1 MAQSSRIDP
10 IGAAAGHPA
19 AQVPAA
25 AAEVSLTM
33 DDAPARHERERAFAA
48 LAARG
53 DIPGCACV
61 AASALIAIASRH
73 ADFRGLALWLER
85 FAAQRLPAG
94 LPAALQLRIDVAHTC
109 IPALDSRVSFADP
122 KVAAHAK
129 AAFDGLRLDLA
140 VSLDERLV
148 CGRVLLDHYALNED
162 REHFNAV
169 SSLLHPVVQN
179 PAASAY
185 WVGAWWWR
193 LATTYATWGDM
204 AAAATARER
213 AWAVVRGAGVSVGSG
228 VVDLDYA
235 MTAED
240 LLDHLRRDQLGPA
253 AKLIERL
260 HALSPD
266 VHAVWRGHGYS
277 FEARFHLMRNTPQPA
292 QELCATALRIYA
304 ESELPLRERDM
315 AKSVLAHAHIL
326 LHDEARAIEILQD
339 IGTRQSGG
347 QLTTLVC
354 LIAGARAARALRLGA
369 PEADAMLREALA
381 AAREIKL
388 YAFFFT
394 LPALAARLFAV
405 ALARDIEREF
415 VVKAIRMRAVAA
427 PDDCDPTWPW
437 RLRIRAL
444 GGFALERD
452 DEPLRFEGKAQKR
465 PLDLLKALVA
475 AGGDASVDALI
486 DQLWPDV
493 DAKAPRAAFEMTLS
507 RLRKLLDVDGAL
519 LLSDGRLQLNRRLV
533 WCDALAF
540 DALAERLR
548 TLLREHTEVPA
559 VVALAARVL
568 GPDGAYR
575 SPFVLR
581 TPEYALGAA
590 RPAYAGPL
598 LGSDTAPPWA
608 IAPRERL
615 ASRWRRTVL
624 DTGAW
629 LESRSRWAEA
639 VEVYEQGL
647 VHDPLAEPVFCGL
660 LRCHIALGATA
671 QALLAYRR
679 LRDVLARELQVAP
692 GAEAEALRLQIRSV

>member
-1 MAQSSRIDP
+1 MATSSRIELID
-10 IGAAAGHPA
+10 GA
-19 AQVPAA
+19 
-25 AAEVSLTM
+25 SLTM
-33 DDAPARHERERAFAA
+33 DDAPARHERELAYAA
-48 LAARG
+48 HAARG
-53 DIPGCACV
+53 NDAGCAFV

-73 ADFRGLALWLER
+73 ADFRGLALWLQR
-85 FAAQRLPAG
+85 FAAHQVPAG

-109 IPALDSRVSFADP
+109 IPALDSRVSFADAG
-122 KVAAHAK
+122 VAAHAK

-140 VSLDERLV
+140 VPLDERLV

-193 LATTYATWGDM
+193 LATTYATWGEV

-213 AWAVVRGAGVSVGSG
+213 AWAVVRGAGASAG

-277 FEARFHLMRNTPQPA
+277 FEARFHLMRNTPEPA

-394 LPALAARLFAV
+394 LPALAARLFAA

-452 DEPLRFEGKAQKR
+452 DELLRFEGKAQKR

-507 RLRKLLDVDGAL
+507 RLRKLIDVDGAVL
-519 LLSDGRLQLNRRLV
+519 FSDGRLQLNRRLV

-548 TLLREHTEVPA
+548 TLLREHTEAPA

-581 TPEYALGAA
+581 TPEFALGAA
-590 RPAYAGPL
+590 RRAYAGPL
-598 LGSDTAPPWA
+598 LGSDAAPPWA
-608 IAPRERL
+608 VAPRERL

-629 LESRSRWAEA
+629 LESRSHWAEA

-647 VHDPLAEPVFCGL
+647 AHDPLAEPMFCGL
-660 LRCHIALGATA
+660 MRGHIALGATA
-671 QALLAYRR
+671 QALLVYRR

-692 GAEAEALRLQIRSV
+692 GAEAEALRGQIRVA

>member
-1 MAQSSRIDP
+1 MARSSRTKPNED
-10 IGAAAGHPA
+10 AAGDMSAPVGA
-19 AQVPAA
+19 G
-25 AAEVSLTM
+25 VSNVADLTL
-33 DDAPARHERERAFAA
+33 DDAPARHERERVFTD
-48 LAARG
+48 LASRG
-53 DIPGCACV
+53 DEPGCAFV

-73 ADFRGLALWLER
+73 ADFRGLALWLKR
-85 FAAQRLPAG
+85 FAALHLPAE

-122 KVAAHAK
+122 WVAAHAK
-129 AAFDGLRLDLA
+129 AAFDGLRRDLA

-148 CGRVLLDHYALNED
+148 CGRVLLDHYALNEN

-169 SSLLHPVVQN
+169 SSLLHPVVQD

-213 AWAVVRGAGVSVGSG
+213 AWAVARGAGAGAG

-266 VHAVWRGHGYS
+266 VHAVWRGHGYT

-304 ESELPLRERDM
+304 ESELPLRERDL

-326 LHDEARAIEILQD
+326 LHDESRAIEILQD

-347 QLTTLVC
+347 QLTTVVC
-354 LIAGARAARALRLGA
+354 LIAGARAARALRQGA

-381 AAREIKL
+381 AAREIKM

-394 LPALAARLFAV
+394 LPALAARLFAA

-427 PDDCDPTWPW
+427 PDECDPAWPW

-452 DEPLRFEGKAQKR
+452 DEVLRFEGKAQKR

-507 RLRKLLDVDGAL
+507 RLRKLLDVDGAVL
-519 LLSDGRLQLNRRLV
+519 ISDGRLQLNRRLV

-548 TLLREHTEVPA
+548 TLLREHTEAPA
-559 VVALAARVL
+559 VVALATRVL
-568 GPDGAYR
+568 GPDG
-575 SPFVLR
+575 
-581 TPEYALGAA
+581 
-590 RPAYAGPL
+590 AYAGPL
-598 LGSDTAPPWA
+598 LGSDTLPPWA
-608 IAPRERL
+608 VAPRERL
-615 ASRWRRTVL
+615 ASRWRRAVL

-629 LESRSRWAEA
+629 LESRSQWAEA
-639 VEVYEQGL
+639 VDVYEQGL
-647 VHDPLAEPVFCGL
+647 THDPLAEPMFCGL
-660 LRCHIALGATA
+660 LRCHIARGATA
-671 QALLAYRR
+671 QALLVYRR

-692 GAEAEALRLQIRSV
+692 GAEAEALQGQIRGV

>member
-1 MAQSSRIDP
+1 MARSSRIEP
-10 IGAAAGHPA
+10 NGGAAGDLAAPALAGPGLG
-19 AQVPAA
+19 
-25 AAEVSLTM
+25 SLTM
-33 DDAPARHERERAFAA
+33 DDAPARHERERAFADH
-48 LAARG
+48 AARR
-53 DIPGCACV
+53 DELGCAGV
-61 AASALIAIASRH
+61 AASALIAIASQH
-73 ADFRGLALWLER
+73 ADFRHLALWLKR
-85 FAAQRLPAG
+85 FDALRLPVD
-94 LPAALQLRIDVAHTC
+94 LPATLKLRVDVAHTC

-122 KVAAHAK
+122 AVAAHAK

-169 SSLLHPVVQN
+169 SSLLHTVVQN

-193 LATTYATWGDM
+193 LATAYASWGDM
-204 AAAATARER
+204 PAAATARER
-213 AWAVVRGAGVSVGSG
+213 AWAVARSASVGVG

-253 AKLIERL
+253 AKLVERL

-266 VHAVWRGHGYS
+266 VHAVWRGHGYTY
-277 FEARFHLMRNTPQPA
+277 EARYHLMRNAPQPA

-304 ESELPLRERDM
+304 ESELPLREHDL

-326 LHDEARAIEILQD
+326 LHDEARAIEILED

-347 QLTTLVC
+347 QLTTVVC

-381 AAREIKL
+381 AAREIKM

-394 LPALAARLFAV
+394 LPALAARLFA
-405 ALARDIEREF
+405 ASLARGIEREF

-427 PDDCDPTWPW
+427 PDDCDPAWPW

-452 DEPLRFEGKAQKR
+452 DELLRFEGKAQKR

-475 AGGDASVDALI
+475 AGGNASVGALI

-507 RLRKLLDVDGAL
+507 RLRKLLDVDGVV
-519 LLSDGRLQLNRRLV
+519 LLSDGRLQLDRRLV

-540 DALAERLR
+540 DTLAERLR
-548 TLLREHTEVPA
+548 TLLREHIEAPA
-559 VVALAARVL
+559 VVALAERVL
-568 GPDGAYR
+568 GPDG
-575 SPFVLR
+575 
-581 TPEYALGAA
+581 
-590 RPAYAGPL
+590 AYAGPL
-598 LGSDTAPPWA
+598 LGSDTVPLWA

-615 ASRWRRTVL
+615 ALRWRRTVL

-629 LESRSRWAEA
+629 LESGSHWAEA
-639 VEVYEQGL
+639 VDVYEQGL
-647 VHDPLAEPVFCGL
+647 AHDPLAEPMFCGL
-660 LRCHIALGATA
+660 LRCHIARGAAA
-671 QALLAYRR
+671 QALIAYMR
-679 LRDVLARELQVAP
+679 LRDVLARVLQAAP
-692 GAEAEALRLQIRSV
+692 SAEAEALHLQIRSA

>member
-1 MAQSSRIDP
+1 MARSSRIEP
-10 IGAAAGHPA
+10 NGEPVAPEWAGPGLG
-19 AQVPAA
+19 
-25 AAEVSLTM
+25 SLTM
-33 DDAPARHERERAFAA
+33 DDAPARHERERAFADH
-48 LAARG
+48 AARR
-53 DIPGCACV
+53 DEPGCADV
-61 AASALIAIASRH
+61 AASALIAFASRH
-73 ADFRGLALWLER
+73 ADFRGLALWLKR
-85 FAAQRLPAG
+85 FAALCLPAD
-94 LPAALQLRIDVAHTC
+94 LPATLQLRVDVAHTC

-122 KVAAHAK
+122 AVAAHAK

-193 LATTYATWGDM
+193 LATAYASWGDM

-213 AWAVVRGAGVSVGSG
+213 AWSVVRGAGVG
-228 VVDLDYA
+228 VVDLEYA

-266 VHAVWRGHGYS
+266 VHAVWRGHGYTY
-277 FEARFHLMRNTPQPA
+277 EARYHLMRNTPQPA

-304 ESELPLRERDM
+304 ESELPLREHDL

-326 LHDEARAIEILQD
+326 LHDEARAIEILND

-347 QLTTLVC
+347 QLTTVVC

-381 AAREIKL
+381 AARAIKM

-394 LPALAARLFAV
+394 LPALAARLFAA

-427 PDDCDPTWPW
+427 PDDCDPAWPW

-452 DEPLRFEGKAQKR
+452 DEVLRFEGKAQKR

-475 AGGDASVDALI
+475 AGGDASIDALI

-507 RLRKLLDVDGAL
+507 RLRKLIDVDGAVL
-519 LLSDGRLQLNRRLV
+519 FSDGRLQLNRRLV

-548 TLLREHTEVPA
+548 LLLRAHAEAPA

-568 GPDGAYR
+568 GPDGA
-575 SPFVLR
+575 
-581 TPEYALGAA
+581 LG
-590 RPAYAGPL
+590 GPL
-598 LGSDTAPPWA
+598 LGSDTLPPWA

-615 ASRWRRTVL
+615 AARWRRTVL

-629 LESRSRWAEA
+629 LESRSHWAEA
-639 VEVYEQGL
+639 VDVYEQGL
-647 VHDPLAEPVFCGL
+647 AHDPLAEPMFCGL

-671 QALLAYRR
+671 QALLVYRR
-679 LRDVLARELQVAP
+679 LRDVLARVLQVAP
-692 GAEAEALRLQIRSV
+692 GAVAAALHGQIRSA

>member
-1 MAQSSRIDP
+1 MARSSRIEPND
-10 IGAAAGHPA
+10 GPA
-19 AQVPAA
+19 LA
-25 AAEVSLTM
+25 SLTV
-33 DDAPARHERERAFAA
+33 DDAPARHERERAFADH
-48 LAARG
+48 AARG
-53 DIPGCACV
+53 DHAGCAGV
-61 AASALIAIASRH
+61 VASALIAIASRH
-73 ADFRGLALWLER
+73 ADFRGLTLWLQR
-85 FAAQRLPAG
+85 FAALRLPAD
-94 LPAALQLRIDVAHTC
+94 LPATLQLRVDVAHTC

-122 KVAAHAK
+122 AVAAHAK
-129 AAFDGLRLDLA
+129 AAFDGLRLDLV
-140 VSLDERLV
+140 VSPDERLV

-162 REHFNAV
+162 REQFNAV

-193 LATTYATWGDM
+193 LATTYATWGDT

-213 AWAVVRGAGVSVGSG
+213 AWAVVRGGGAG

-277 FEARFHLMRNTPQPA
+277 FEARYHLMRNTPQPA
-292 QELCATALRIYA
+292 QELCAMALRIYA
-304 ESELPLRERDM
+304 ESELPLREHDL

-326 LHDEARAIEILQD
+326 LHDEARAIEMLED

-347 QLTTLVC
+347 QLKTVVC
-354 LIAGARAARALRLGA
+354 LIAGARAAHALRLGA
-369 PEADAMLREALA
+369 PEADAVLREALA
-381 AAREIKL
+381 AAREIKM

-394 LPALAARLFAV
+394 LPALAARLFAA
-405 ALARDIEREF
+405 ALARDIERDF

-427 PDDCDPTWPW
+427 PDDCDPAWPW
-437 RLRIRAL
+437 RLRIRAF

-452 DEPLRFEGKAQKR
+452 DEVLRFEGKAQKR

-507 RLRKLLDVDGAL
+507 RLRKLLDVEGAL
-519 LLSDGRLQLNRRLV
+519 LLGDGRLQLNRRLV

-540 DALAERLR
+540 DALAERLS
-548 TLLREHTEVPA
+548 TLLRERTEAPA

-568 GPDGAYR
+568 GPGDTHGAH
-575 SPFVLR
+575 
-581 TPEYALGAA
+581 G
-590 RPAYAGPL
+590 GPL
-598 LGSDTAPPWA
+598 LGSDALAPWA
-608 IAPRERL
+608 MASRERR
-615 ASRWRRTVL
+615 ASRWRRAVL

-629 LESRSRWAEA
+629 LESRSHWAEA
-639 VEVYEQGL
+639 AGVYEQGL
-647 VHDPLAEPVFCGL
+647 AHDPLAEPVFCGL
-660 LRCHIALGATA
+660 LRCHIARGATA
-671 QALLAYRR
+671 QALLVYRR
-679 LRDVLARELQVAP
+679 LRDVLARELHVAP
-692 GAEAEALRLQIRSV
+692 GAEAEALHAQVRGV